1 MLLSDKVKK
10 TRNTWLAISLINL
23 CIVALLGL
31 LLRSKILFSI
41 PGIDFKNLLHAHS
54 HFAFGGWITLCL
66 LTLMTYEILPAA
78 YSWNKKYKIGLIA
91 LLIAAAGMLF
101 SFPFE
106 GYGFVSIFFSTLFIF
121 TSYYYSWIFLS
132 DLLKV
137 KAHKA
142 IVVLCFVAL
151 ASLCLSSVGPFTL
164 AYVMAT
170 HSVNMLLYR
179 DAIYTYLHLQYNGF
193 FTLAVFAL
201 LFNYLSKS
209 LSEAALRQLSRFAII
224 LSISV
229 LPTLF
234 LSYLW
239 HFTNYY
245 VKAFAMIGCVALLFT
260 VIQFLILMM
269 SVKPAIQS
277 TMPFTRKIG
286 LLAMI
291 AFVIKTIVQ
300 VGLIFPA
307 IGNKVFGDR
316 AMIIAYLH
324 LVMLGFISLFLLAY
338 LFELNVLMPAGR
350 IVRRSIIAFTVAVIA
365 NELIL
370 TFQGLSAMF
379 MISSDIYPLLLW
391 LAGIG
396 LFLSALFIAGS
407 ALPNLSLSGLQLK
420 TTQKAFKPK
429 IYERINNN

>member
-1 MLLSDKVKK
+1 MLLYNKVIK
-10 TRNTWLAISLINL
+10 TRNTWLAISLVNL

-66 LTLMTYEILPAA
+66 LTLMTYEILPADF
-78 YSWNKKYKIGLIA
+78 SLNKKYKIGLIA
-91 LLIAAAGMLF
+91 LLAAAAGMLF
-101 SFPFE
+101 SFPFQ

-121 TSYYYSWIFLS
+121 ASYYYSWIFLI
-132 DLLKV
+132 DLFKI

-142 IVVLCFVAL
+142 IVILCFVAL
-151 ASLCLSSVGPFTL
+151 ASLCISSVGPFTL
-164 AYVMAT
+164 AT
-170 HSVNMLLYR
+170 HSVNTLLYR

-209 LSEAALRQLSRFAII
+209 LSEAALQQLRRFAVI

-229 LPTLF
+229 LPTLC

-239 HFTNYY
+239 HFTNIF
-245 VKAFAMIGCVALLFT
+245 VKTFAIIGCITLLFAIAQFVIAMMSAKS
-260 VIQFLILMM
+260 VIQSLSL
-269 SVKPAIQS
+269 
-277 TMPFTRKIG
+277 FTRKIG

-291 AFVIKTIVQ
+291 AFVIKTMVQ
-300 VGLIFPA
+300 IGLIFPI

-324 LVMLGFISLFLLAY
+324 LVMLGFITLFLLAY
-338 LFELNVLMPAGR
+338 LTELGVLAPTR
-350 IVRRSIIAFTVAVIA
+350 RTVRFSIVTFTTAVVA
-365 NELIL
+365 NEIIL

-379 MISSDIYPLLLW
+379 MISSTIYPLLLW
-391 LAGIG
+391 LAAIG
-396 LFLSALFIAGS
+396 LFLGALLIARN
-407 ALPNLSLSGLQLK
+407 ALSYFSLSSLHLK
-420 TTQKAFKPK
+420 TNQNAFKPK
-429 IYERINNN
+429 IYERISNN

>member
-1 MLLSDKVKK
+1 MLLYDKVKK
-10 TRNTWLAISLINL
+10 TRNVWLTISLVNL

-66 LTLMTYEILPAA
+66 LTLMTYEILPADF
-78 YSWNKKYKIGLIA
+78 SLNKKYKIGLIA
-91 LLIAAAGMLF
+91 LLAAAVGMLF

-106 GYGFVSIFFSTLFIF
+106 GYGFVSILFSTLFIF
-121 TSYYYSWIFLS
+121 ASYYYTWIFLN
-132 DLLKV
+132 DLFTI

-142 IVVLCFVAL
+142 TVILCFVAL

-170 HSVNMLLYR
+170 HSVNTLLYR

-209 LSEAALRQLSRFAII
+209 LSEVALLQLSRFAVI

-229 LPTLF
+229 LPTLC

-239 HFTNYY
+239 HFTNFF
-245 VKAFAMIGCVALLFT
+245 VKAFAIIGCITLLFT
-260 VIQFLILMM
+260 IAQFVIAMM
-269 SVKPAIQS
+269 SAKSAIQGLF
-277 TMPFTRKIG
+277 PFTRKIG

-291 AFVIKTIVQ
+291 AFVIKTMVQ
-300 VGLIFPA
+300 IGLIFPA

-324 LVMLGFISLFLLAY
+324 LVMLGFITLFLLAY
-338 LFELNVLMPAGR
+338 LTEISVLAPTR
-350 IVRRSIIAFTVAVIA
+350 RTVRFSIVTFTTAVVA
-365 NELIL
+365 NEIIL

-379 MISSDIYPLLLW
+379 MISSTMYPLLLW
-391 LAGIG
+391 LAAIG
-396 LFLSALFIAGS
+396 LF
-407 ALPNLSLSGLQLK
+407 
-420 TTQKAFKPK
+420 
-429 IYERINNN
+429 